1 MNEFLSFRKF
11 VTPLIIQIIFWIGVV
26 MYALAGLAM
35 IVMGAMQ
42 GFGPFIVGLLLGI
55 IVFAVGSLLVR
66 IWCELLILL
75 FKIYD
80 ELVAIR
86 TGKMPEGPGAFPV
99 IQTPAQA
106 QTPPGMG

>member
-26 MYALAGLAM
+26 HVRAAGLAM
-35 IVMGAMQ
+35 IGWSDAGLRPPSSWGCCSESSYSRSARCWCASGA
-42 GFGPFIVGLLLGI
+42 
-55 IVFAVGSLLVR
+55 
-66 IWCELLILL
+66 ELLILL

-86 TGKMPEGPGAFPV
+86 TGKMPEGRARSP
-99 IQTPAQA
+99 
-106 QTPPGMG
+106 